1 MFKTIFQ
8 QDSMDCGA
16 ACLAMLVNHYGRR
29 PDMAA
34 IRLSCGNSR
43 NGLSML
49 NLNKAL
55 SAFGFDTKAVKI
67 DFSCFIQIFDSPCI
81 VHWKGKHFIV
91 VTQISGKW
99 IYTADP
105 ALGKVRYTYS
115 EFSDGWTHN
124 RDNCGF
130 VLFAKPGDNFQKNCP
145 EWRSTA
151 KHTYL
156 LKYVHPYIKQFAALF
171 LLLVLSGLI
180 QLALPFLTQAVV
192 DRGIANKDVSIL
204 TAILLGQL
212 FLSAGAAISSFM
224 QNGITLKAGTKMNI
238 TMVNDLLGKLSV
250 LPMLFFDSRRTGD
263 VIQRISDV
271 GRIGDFLTSSS
282 INMTLS
288 FFTFLVFGIVLA
300 IYDIQI
306 FVIFM
311 ISSALYIL
319 YITAFLRKRK
329 IIDYERF
336 TTASESHSEII
347 QFVEGIQEIKL
358 NNCKSLR
365 IERWK
370 LLQNRLMSLNLK
382 NLKLSHYQE
391 AGGILITQIS
401 DLLIIFLCATAVI
414 DGSMTLGAMLA
425 VQYILGSLHLPV
437 AQFAGFIQEYQDMNN
452 SSERS
457 EYVFEHKEEQ
467 DNMVLYEA
475 VPTVSDGI
483 CLESVSFSYDIS
495 CAVDVLNDL
504 NLFFPAGRTT
514 AIVGSSGSGKTTLAK
529 LLLGFYKPRIGSI
542 KVNGKNLNDID
553 INSWRDCCGAVM
565 QDGFIFSDTIAGN
578 IAVKDKVID
587 IKKVSEACRIAC
599 IDDFIERLPLKY
611 DTVIGPEGT
620 GLSAGQRQRILI
632 ARAVYKNPSVAV
644 FDEATNSLDTTNEHN
659 IYLNLKPFFS
669 QRTSIIIA
677 HRLSTIKNADNIIV
691 LDNGCV
697 AEQGRHEE
705 LVEKRGIYWNLV
717 QDQLELE
724 N

>member
-16 ACLAMLVNHYGRR
+16 ACLAMLINHYGRR

-34 IRLSCGNSR
+34 IRLLCGNSR

-49 NLNKAL
+49 NLNNAL
-55 SAFGFDTKAVKI
+55 TSLGFDTKAVKI
-67 DFSCFIQIFDSPCI
+67 DFSCFAQSFDSPCI
-81 VHWKGKHFIV
+81 VHWKGKHFII
-91 VTQISGKW
+91 VTHISSKW

-105 ALGKVRYTYS
+105 ALGRMRYTYS

-130 VLFAKPGDNFQKNCP
+130 VLFAKPGDDFQKTCP
-145 EWRSTA
+145 EGKHSA
-151 KHTYL
+151 KHAYL
-156 LKYVHPYIKQFAALF
+156 LKYVRPYLKQFAAIF

-192 DRGIANKDVSIL
+192 DRGIAEKDVSIL

-212 FLSAGAAISSFM
+212 CLSAGAAISSFM
-224 QNGITLKAGTKMNI
+224 QNRITLKAGTTMNI
-238 TMVNDLLGKLSV
+238 TMINDLLGKLSV
-250 LPMLFFDSRRTGD
+250 LPMSFFDSRRTGD

-271 GRIGDFLTSSS
+271 SRIGDFLMSSS

-300 IYDIQI
+300 IYDIPI
-306 FVIFM
+306 FVIFL

-319 YITAFLRKRK
+319 YITAFLRKKK

-336 TTASESHSEII
+336 TAASESHSEII
-347 QFVEGIQEIKL
+347 QFVEGIPEVKL
-358 NNCKSLR
+358 NNCKRRR

-382 NLKLSHYQE
+382 NLKLSQYQE
-391 AGGILITQIS
+391 AGGRLITQSS

-425 VQYILGSLHLPV
+425 VQYILGSLRLPV
-437 AQFAGFIQEYQDMNN
+437 EQFAGFIQEYQDMNN

-457 EYVFEHKEEQ
+457 GYVYGHKEEQ
-467 DNMVLYEA
+467 DDTASYEA
-475 VPTVSDGI
+475 APTVSDGI
-483 CLESVSFSYDIS
+483 CFESVSFSYDSS
-495 CAVDVLNDL
+495 CAGDVLHDL
-504 NLFFPAGRTT
+504 NLLFPAGKTT
-514 AIVGSSGSGKTTLAK
+514 AIVGASGSGKTTLAK
-529 LLLGFYKPRIGSI
+529 LLLGFYKPGTGNI
-542 KVNGKNLNDID
+542 KVDGTNLNDID

-565 QDGFIFSDTIAGN
+565 QEGFIFSDTIANN
-578 IAVKDKVID
+578 IALRDGTID
-587 IKKVSEACRIAC
+587 RKKVREACKIAC
-599 IDDFIERLPLKY
+599 IDDFIEKLPLKY
-611 DTVIGPEGT
+611 DTIIGSEGI
-620 GLSAGQRQRILI
+620 GLSAGQKQRILI
-632 ARAVYKNPSVAV
+632 ARAVYKNPPVAV
-644 FDEATNSLDTTNEHN
+644 FDEATNSLDTTNEHS

-669 QRTSIIIA
+669 ERTSIIIA
-677 HRLSTIKNADNIIV
+677 HRLSTVRNADNIIV
-691 LDNGCV
+691 LDNGRV

-705 LVEKRGIYWNLV
+705 LTARKGIYWSLV

-724 N
+724 K